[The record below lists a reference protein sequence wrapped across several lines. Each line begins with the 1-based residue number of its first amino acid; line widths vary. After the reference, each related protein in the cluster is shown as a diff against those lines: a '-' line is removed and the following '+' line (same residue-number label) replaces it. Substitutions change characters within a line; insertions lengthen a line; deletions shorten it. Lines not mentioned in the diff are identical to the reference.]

1 VPQSDAARS
10 GVDFGY
16 DDAAADA
23 TATGAVAG
31 TGARPA
37 WATPSRSRATR
48 PVAITDAAA
57 DTGSRSRAGSVAAA
71 VAAEPGPGARAW
83 SAARSTAWSRPR
95 TAPRDHHP
103 PVSVARPR
111 VGHIQFL
118 NCLPI
123 YWGLVRSGALLDV
136 ELTKDTPDRL
146 NDALVRGEL
155 DIGPI
160 SVVEYLRHADDLVML
175 PDIAVG
181 SDGPVLSVNL
191 VAQRPLAHLTRV
203 ALGSTS
209 RTSALL
215 AQMWLREVHCV
226 QPEYFACPPELTAML
241 LEADAAVLIGDA
253 ALRATYDGPNRG
265 LAVHDLGAAWQQ
277 WTGLPMVFAVWAAR
291 RPYAEANPGLVKDV
305 HAAFVAGRDDALAHV
320 DDVAARA
327 ARWEVFDAATLA
339 TYFRT
344 LDFSLG
350 PRQLAGL
357 AEFARRAV
365 AMGAIEAAAT
375 PTFAEV

>member
-1 VPQSDAARS
+1 MAS
-10 GVDFGY
+10 G
-16 DDAAADA
+16 
-23 TATGAVAG
+23 
-31 TGARPA
+31 
-37 WATPSRSRATR
+37 
-48 PVAITDAAA
+48 
-57 DTGSRSRAGSVAAA
+57 
-71 VAAEPGPGARAW
+71 
-83 SAARSTAWSRPR
+83 
-95 TAPRDHHP
+95 
-103 PVSVARPR
+103 RPR

-123 YWGLVRSGALLDV
+123 YWGLVHSGALLDV

-146 NDALVRGEL
+146 NDLLVAGDL

-160 SVVEYLRHADDLVML
+160 SLVEYLRHHDQLLLL
-175 PDIAVG
+175 PDVAVG

-191 VAQRPLAHLTRV
+191 VSQRPVTELDGRRV

-215 AQMWLREVHCV
+215 SRMWLSEVHGV
-226 QPEYFACPPELTAML
+226 HPDYFVCPPDLTAML

-253 ALRATYDGPNRG
+253 ALRATYEAPERS
-265 LAVHDLGAAWQQ
+265 LVVHDLGQIWRD

-291 RPYAEANPGLVKDV
+291 RDYAEANPGVVKDV
-305 HAAFVAGRDDALAHV
+305 HAAFVRSRDEALGHV
-320 DDVAARA
+320 DEIAGQA

-350 PRQLAGL
+350 PRQLDGL
-357 AEFARRAV
+357 VEFARRAAAV
-365 AMGAIEAAAT
+365 GAVPSGIV
-375 PTFAEV
+375 PRFADV